1 MPRVALFTTCLAEAL
16 APRALKATVLVLEH
30 VGVTVEL
37 PAAQTCCGQPMLSNG
52 LPADAAALA
61 RRMCEVFAPYDAV
74 VTPSGSCC
82 SVVREKYEALFAHGS
97 ADHKAVVALAGKTF
111 ELIEF
116 LETQLKVD
124 PTKLTP
130 RAASG
135 ASAQRLTCHDAC
147 HLRGIHRHGAT
158 APFLTR
164 ACCGDDVRE
173 LPDMAQCCGFGGMFS
188 TQFPE
193 VSTALGEEKLAHVAS
208 TGAAT
213 LVASDTGCAAHL
225 AGLAHRKGVAL
236 RVISPAEALAESLG
250 LLERSQGAPNGANH
264 GAPNGGNHRA
274 PNGGNHAA
282 PNGANHGAPNGG
294 KS

>member
-1 MPRVALFTTCLAEAL
+1 MRVALFTTCLAEAL

-30 VGVTVEL
+30 CGVTPEVPL
-37 PAAQTCCGQPMLSNG
+37 AQTCCGQPMLSNG

-61 RRMCEVFAPYDAV
+61 RRMCGIFAPFDAV

-82 SVVREKYEALFAHGS
+82 SVVREKYAGLFDAGS
-97 ADHKAVVALAGKTF
+97 ADRAAAEALAARTF

-116 LETQLKVD
+116 LETRLGID
-124 PTKLTP
+124 PASLAPKAG
-130 RAASG
+130 AASD
-135 ASAQRLTCHDAC
+135 APALTCHDAC
-147 HLRGIHRHGAT
+147 HLRGIHRHGCT
-158 APFLTR
+158 APFLSR
-164 ACCGDDVRE
+164 AACGELRD
-173 LPDMAQCCGFGGMFS
+173 LPDMEQCCGFGGMFS

-250 LLERSQGAPNGANH
+250 LLARGDA
-264 GAPNGGNHRA
+264 
-274 PNGGNHAA
+274 
-282 PNGANHGAPNGG
+282 
-294 KS
+294 

>member
-1 MPRVALFTTCLAEAL
+1 MRVALFTTCLAEAL

-30 VGVTVEL
+30 VGVRPEM

-61 RRMCEVFAPYDAV
+61 RRMCEVFAPFDAV

-97 ADHKAVVALAGKTF
+97 ADHKAVVALPAKTF

-116 LETQLKVD
+116 LETQLKID
-124 PTKLTP
+124 PSSLRGKSTSS
-130 RAASG
+130 AAP
-135 ASAQRLTCHDAC
+135 LTCHDAC
-147 HLRGIHRHGAT
+147 HLRGIHRHGST
-158 APFLTR
+158 APFLAR
-164 ACCGDDVRE
+164 ACCGEVRE

-208 TGAAT
+208 TGAST

-250 LLERSQGAPNGANH
+250 LLA
-264 GAPNGGNHRA
+264 
-274 PNGGNHAA
+274 
-282 PNGANHGAPNGG
+282 
-294 KS
+294 

>member
-1 MPRVALFTTCLAEAL
+1 MRVALFTTCLAEAL

-30 VGVTVEL
+30 VGVRPEL
-37 PAAQTCCGQPMLSNG
+37 PTAQTCCGQPMLSNG

-61 RRMCEVFAPYDAV
+61 RRMCAVFAPFDAV

-82 SVVREKYEALFAHGS
+82 SVVREKYAGLFDAGS
-97 ADHKAVVALAGKTF
+97 PDRTAVDALAAKTF
-111 ELIEF
+111 ELVEF
-116 LETQLKVD
+116 LETRLGVD
-124 PTKLTP
+124 PATLRG
-130 RAASG
+130 RATAP
-135 ASAQRLTCHDAC
+135 LTCHDAC
-147 HLRGIHRHGAT
+147 HLRGIHRHGCT
-158 APFLTR
+158 APFL
-164 ACCGDDVRE
+164 AAAGCGDLRE

-225 AGLAHRKGVAL
+225 AGLAHRKRVAL

-250 LLERSQGAPNGANH
+250 LLEPSDA
-264 GAPNGGNHRA
+264 GAPNGGRPGA
-274 PNGGNHAA
+274 PNGGQPEA
-282 PNGANHGAPNGG
+282 PNGGQPGAPNGG
-294 KS
+294 KP